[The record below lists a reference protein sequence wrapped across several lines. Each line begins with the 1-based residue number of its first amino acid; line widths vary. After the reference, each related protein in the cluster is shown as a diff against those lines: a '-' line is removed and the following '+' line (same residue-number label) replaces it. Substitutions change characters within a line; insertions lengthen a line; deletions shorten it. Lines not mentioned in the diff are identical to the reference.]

1 MCSKKRKSPFKTI
14 LVILVLIA
22 AGYFF
27 FCSYATFIRTV
38 RSVAQS
44 EMEDVASRAIHNAID
59 DACTRFASYEELV
72 NIHRDLEGR
81 IVSLTLNAPVANRL
95 KSEIAAKTLENLN
108 DEENYQILVPLGNF
122 FGSEFLSGMGP
133 DIKFRIVPSN
143 IASIDYESTF
153 VQAGINQVLHRV
165 SVKVDVHIGALLPG
179 FDEISDL
186 SSGAVI
192 SEAVIVGDVPD
203 TYMNIEK

>member
-1 MCSKKRKSPFKTI
+1 M
-14 LVILVLIA
+14 
-22 AGYFF
+22 
-27 FCSYATFIRTV
+27 
-38 RSVAQS
+38 
-44 EMEDVASRAIHNAID
+44 
-59 DACTRFASYEELV
+59 
-72 NIHRDLEGR
+72 EGR

-122 FGSEFLSGMGP
+122 FGSEFLSGLGP

-143 IASIDYESTF
+143 IVSIDYESTF

-186 SSGAVI
+186 SSGAVV

>member
-14 LVILVLIA
+14 LIILVLVA
-22 AGYFF
+22 TGYFF

-59 DACTRFASYEELV
+59 DACTRFASYDELV

-95 KSEIAAKTLENLN
+95 KSEIAAKTLEN
-108 DEENYQILVPLGNF
+108 YQVLVPLGNF
-122 FGSEFLSGMGP
+122 FGSEFLSGLGP
-133 DIKFRIVPSN
+133 DIKFRIVPNN